1 MHKTNT
7 KRSLFII
14 GILCGIILISSC
26 NFSTNTTLNSSTS
39 VVGTQNSP
47 LQQFLLD
54 WINDNPQWENN
65 QVTKEETDA
74 KFIFAFIDS
83 MHHHNM
89 LEELT
94 FTLEKVGMHKSKYIV
109 LLKHDTYKSGRLH
122 PQIWCGVIGFVSKE
136 NVGSLIEGKD
146 YRFKGKFKSIVY
158 DRSNYFPYSTVLGDT
173 YVGKRGE
180 TMHLATSVMDIDSIW
195 CINR

>member
-7 KRSLFII
+7 KRNLFII

-26 NFSTNTTLNSSTS
+26 NFSTNTMPNGSTT
-39 VVGTQNSP
+39 VVDTQNSP
-47 LQQFLLD
+47 LQQFLLE
-54 WINDNPQWENN
+54 WENDNPQWENN
-65 QVTKEETDA
+65 QITKEETDA
-74 KFIFAFIDS
+74 KFLAAFIDS

-94 FTLEKVGMHKSKYIV
+94 FTLVEVGMHKSKYVV
-109 LLKHDTYKSGRLH
+109 LLQHDAERIS
-122 PQIWCGVIGFVSKE
+122 PDIWCGVIGFVSKE
-136 NVGSLIEGKD
+136 QVGSLIEGKD
-146 YRFKGKFKSIVY
+146 YRFTGRFKSVVF
-158 DRSNYFPYSTVLGDT
+158 DRSDYFSYSTKLGDT
-173 YVGKRGE
+173 YFGKRGK